1 MLDWAASLLRGLGG
15 LALRGV
21 LRLEYGN
28 LLEAHW
34 FSYLF
39 SLLQSV

>member
-1 MLDWAASLLRGLGG
+1 VLDGAAGLLRGLGG
-15 LALRGV
+15 FVLRGV
-21 LRLEYGN
+21 LRPEYGD